1 MFRLSNTLVA
11 ILNAI
16 SLLISFASVGA
27 SFLFR
32 LHADSDC
39 QRFLQ
44 TPLLIVGLVLFF
56 ISILG
61 LIGSGCKVTWLLR
74 VYLLLIILLIC
85 GLFCFTIVAL
95 VVTNKGVGQ
104 AISGRGFKEYRLGD
118 YSHWLQKY
126 VVNGK
131 NWDEIRSCLVDAQVC
146 RSLGGDLNQKAA
158 DFYKKNLS
166 PIQSGCCKPPTHCG
180 FEYKNATFWMMPKSG
195 PAVPDSDCMTW
206 NNDGSKLCY
215 DCKSC
220 KGGVLANIKKE
231 WWHLTIF
238 NVALIVFLITVKSIA
253 CCALRNSKKDQ
264 KYSRYKGYP

>member
-166 PIQSGCCKPPTHCG
+166 PIQVCRSFTSVL
-180 FEYKNATFWMMPKSG
+180 F
-195 PAVPDSDCMTW
+195 VLV
-206 NNDGSKLCY
+206 LCR
-215 DCKSC
+215 
-220 KGGVLANIKKE
+220 
-231 WWHLTIF
+231 
-238 NVALIVFLITVKSIA
+238 
-253 CCALRNSKKDQ
+253 CA
-264 KYSRYKGYP
+264 SRYCFHLEQLNIMDRC